1 MIFGFKDRSRRCR
14 MGNDMRAFSHVKDG
28 EIQFM
33 WCVYL
38 PHCVVMG
45 IYKEQRAAITILILI
60 KIIAMFDHEK
70 DITTNSSPIK
80 LIVGGRARFV

>member
-1 MIFGFKDRSRRCR
+1 MMFGFKDESRRGR

-28 EIQFM
+28 EILFM

-38 PHCVVMG
+38 PHCVVMS
-45 IYKEQRAAITILILI
+45 IYKEYRAAHTILIPI

-70 DITTNSSPIK
+70 DTTTNSSPIK
-80 LIVGGRARFV
+80 LIVGVRGRFV